1 MNIPSSTVSI
11 LFGLLLIL
19 LGFIL
24 WRMQSQPDDFDLR
37 DVICSWDGERQIV
50 STSKSLLAGAFLASS
65 YYILRNPSDVSFTA
79 YLTAWVA
86 NGGIAAWQKTREMPK

>member
-1 MNIPSSTVSI
+1 MTIPASTVSI
-11 LFGLLLIL
+11 LFGLLLVL
-19 LGFIL
+19 LGVIL
-24 WRMQSQPDDFDLR
+24 WRMQAQDDTFDLR

-65 YYILRNPSDVSFTA
+65 YYIIQNPSDVSFTA

-86 NGGIAAWQKTREMPK
+86 NGGIAAWKKTKGG